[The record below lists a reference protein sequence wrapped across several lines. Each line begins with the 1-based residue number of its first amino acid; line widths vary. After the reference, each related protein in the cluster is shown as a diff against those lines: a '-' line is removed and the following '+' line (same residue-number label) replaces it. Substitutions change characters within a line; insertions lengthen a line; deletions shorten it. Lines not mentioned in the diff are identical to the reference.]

1 MMSNKTYKTLV
12 ITSWALLVVAM
23 VSMVASGMWGAG
35 PEKPVIGHVPPFSL
49 VDQDG
54 NPITNESLKGTVW
67 VADFV
72 FTRCAGPCP
81 MMMDRMKQVQQAVA
95 GTQVRLVTFTVDPEH
110 DTPELLREYAKKHN
124 ADPKQW
130 TMVTGKP
137 QEIQA
142 VSKGMLLPIE
152 MSNDTSKIGH
162 SSRFLLID
170 GEGNIRGPYSGEDD
184 EGWRHLARDAAR
196 LAGRSPAK

>member
-1 MMSNKTYKTLV
+1 MSNKTYKTLV

-35 PEKPVIGHVPPFSL
+35 PEKPVIGHVPEFSL
-49 VDQDG
+49 IDQDG
-54 NPITNESLKGTVW
+54 KPVTDESLKGSVW

-95 GTQVRLVTFTVDPEH
+95 GTKVKLVTFTVDPDH
-110 DTPELLREYAKKHN
+110 DTPEVLRAYARQHN

-130 TMVTGKP
+130 TMLTGSP
-137 QEIQA
+137 DAIRA
-142 VSKGMLLPIE
+142 VSRGMLLPLA
-152 MSNDTSKIGH
+152 MSNDTSKIDH
-162 SSRFLLID
+162 STRFLLVD
-170 GEGNIRGPYSGEDD
+170 ADGNIRGPYSGEDD
-184 EGWRHLARDAAR
+184 EGWRLLARDAAR